1 MTGLIWM
8 HRVGSGCSLLTTINC
23 LHGAF
28 RYVTLYVS
36 TMRNQRGKV
45 MSELPEGVSHFLEE
59 YLNNYPNEVEWRVD
73 VEVNEIF
80 L

>member
-1 MTGLIWM
+1 
-8 HRVGSGCSLLTTINC
+8 
-23 LHGAF
+23 
-28 RYVTLYVS
+28 
-36 TMRNQRGKV
+36 